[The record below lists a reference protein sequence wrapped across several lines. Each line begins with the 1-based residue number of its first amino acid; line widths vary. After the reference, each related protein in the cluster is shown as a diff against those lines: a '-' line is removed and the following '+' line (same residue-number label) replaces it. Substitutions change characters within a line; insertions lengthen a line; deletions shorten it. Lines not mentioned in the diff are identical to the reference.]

1 MPKIVD
7 HEERRWEL
15 VRATWAVIRERGVHG
30 ASVRAVARQ
39 AGWSASSVQYYFS
52 TQAELLLFALR
63 AISEAG
69 ERRVCSPDLPT
80 DPRARGL
87 AQLERLLPLDPDAQV
102 ATEIWVAFLSLVLV
116 DPEARALHS
125 ADNLRVACLC
135 REVLDTMSSAG
146 QISPDVDLDL
156 EASLLQA
163 LFDGIA
169 VHAVT
174 DPERM
179 PPARIRQLLKYHLNR
194 LRATPSPER
203 E

>member
-15 VRATWAVIRERGVHG
+15 VRATWAVIRERGVGG

-63 AISEAG
+63 AISEEA
-69 ERRVCSPDLPT
+69 ERRLDAPDLPA

-87 AQLERLLPLDPDAQV
+87 TQLERLLPTDPDSQV
-102 ATEIWVAFLSLVLV
+102 ANEIWVAFLSLVLV
-116 DPEARALHS
+116 DPEARALNS
-125 ADNLRVACLC
+125 EDNRRGARLC
-135 REVLDTMSSAG
+135 REVLDAMSAAG
-146 QISPDVDLDL
+146 QIAPHVDLDI
-156 EASLLQA
+156 EAALLQA

-169 VHAVT
+169 LHAVT
-174 DPERM
+174 DPDQM
-179 PPARIRQLLKYHLNR
+179 PPTRIRQLLDYHLRR
-194 LRATPSPER
+194 LQPTPTTDQ
-203 E
+203 